1 MRHDHC
7 CVVLLHVLA
16 RRTYNVIYEFPY
28 DYKYSAV
35 CTHSFVD
42 DVTDGGGVVPAGQRP
57 LEEGQEGGV
66 VHVDLV
72 DLVKYRVDDAAVKQV
87 LALHWNQVFLKY
99 VQNSSFIVYQN
110 SMFDVFSRDIVEKS
124 QVELRAFVC
133 SLIKFPTYF

>member
-1 MRHDHC
+1 MII
-7 CVVLLHVLA
+7 VVQYYCMYLLAEH
-16 RRTYNVIYEFPY
+16 TMSYEFPY
-28 DYKYSAV
+28 DYKYTTV

-42 DVTDGGGVVPAGQRP
+42 DVTDGGGVVPACQRS
-57 LEEGQEGGV
+57 LKERQEGGV

-99 VQNSSFIVYQN
+99 AQNSSFIVYQN
-110 SMFDVFSRDIVEKS
+110 SIFDVFSRDVVEQCQK
-124 QVELRAFVC
+124 ELRAFVC